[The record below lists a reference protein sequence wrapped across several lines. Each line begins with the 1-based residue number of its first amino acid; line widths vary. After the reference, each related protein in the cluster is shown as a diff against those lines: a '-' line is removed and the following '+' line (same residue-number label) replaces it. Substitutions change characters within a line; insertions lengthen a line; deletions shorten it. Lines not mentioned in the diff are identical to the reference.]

1 LGAKAAG
8 ADVRMV
14 YSPLD
19 ALKIARK
26 NPDKQVVFFALGFE
40 TTAPS
45 TAMTILQ
52 AAKDEIEN
60 FSIFCN
66 HIMIVPALK
75 ALLDSPDLKLDGFVG
90 PGHVSTVIGTRP
102 YEFVPREYHKPVVV
116 SGFEPLDV
124 LQSVYMLVKQIVE
137 GRAEIEN
144 QYGRVVF
151 RDGNRK
157 ALEVL
162 SDVFEPRDYFEWRGL
177 GSIAHSGMKLSAK
190 YSAFDAE
197 LKFSVPG
204 LRIADP
210 KACQCGEILK
220 GVKKPWECKV
230 FGTACT
236 PETPIGSCMV
246 SSEGA
251 CAAYYNFGRLSKVA
265 ERSQPVQ
272 IAAR

>member
-1 LGAKAAG
+1 MSMFRGS
-8 ADVRMV
+8 RSSIP
-14 YSPLD
+14 Y
-19 ALKIARK
+19 LKIARK
-26 NPDKQVVFFALGFE
+26 NPERQIVFLALGFE

-45 TAMTILQ
+45 TAMTVLH
-52 AAKDEIEN
+52 AEKEGIEN

-75 ALLDSPDLKLDGFVG
+75 ALLDSPELKLDGFIG

-102 YEFVPREYHKPVVV
+102 YEFVADDYRKPMVVA
-116 SGFEPLDV
+116 GFEPLDI
-124 LQSVYMLVKQIVE
+124 LQAIFKVVKQCVE

-144 QYGRVVF
+144 QYRRVVT
-151 RDGNRK
+151 RDGNSRS
-157 ALEVL
+157 LQVL
-162 SDVFEPRDYFEWRGL
+162 SEVFELRDYFEWRGL
-177 GSIAHSGMKLSAK
+177 GSIPRSGMKLKSK
-190 YSAFDAE
+190 YARFDAE
-197 LKFSVPG
+197 RRFNVAG
-204 LRIADP
+204 LTIADP

-265 ERSQPVQ
+265 SRSQ
-272 IAAR
+272 ATATR